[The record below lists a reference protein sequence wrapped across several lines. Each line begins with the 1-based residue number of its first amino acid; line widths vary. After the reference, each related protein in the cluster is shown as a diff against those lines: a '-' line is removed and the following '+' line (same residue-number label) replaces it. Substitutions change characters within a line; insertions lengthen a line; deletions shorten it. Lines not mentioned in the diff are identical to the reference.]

1 MVQFCSHPP
10 LLTLQDVFLAAWRKN
25 KPTKKAERF
34 EMDLQSTMATMQVYL
49 KSPSLTSNTCVLL
62 VQMKPRELINQK
74 NTYGDS
80 KENV

>member
-1 MVQFCSHPP
+1 M
-10 LLTLQDVFLAAWRKN
+10 DV
-25 KPTKKAERF
+25 
-34 EMDLQSTMATMQVYL
+34 QSTMATMQVYL

-80 KENV
+80 KENVWIDYTYKPKSIRIWFACKSLI